1 MSTIADRKADLLAF
15 CVVYEALDDIAQVT
29 TDPDELK
36 KLESVLSR
44 GSDIIRRDFDD
55 YKSMILDS
63 FSEVSERYA
72 QITKL
77 KQVHQ
82 AVKPDTFILRSVILV
97 RALLSRVRA
106 VQDDFQREFTPKMQR
121 VVRDIIRSVEQE
133 LPSDRLTCLASTPIS
148 SPWAQGF
155 SWIRDAIRTV
165 IPELT
170 SSFEEA
176 ALEEAMA
183 ETIGTDIREANNVL
197 KGDPGNTKAKRKR
210 KSSLQE
216 ATDLVQV
223 SDNPDTAKVISS
235 AIKNTSGY
243 VTKIGQ
249 KLNLN
254 PDKESCVTLRGKGII
269 AAGAGS
275 GKTLAMAA
283 KVVYTIDELGFNPKE
298 VIATSFTK
306 KASKELQER
315 IKKFGN
321 EEMIKQSDN
330 TIGTTTHSIAT
341 SILKKNGINIPFLS
355 DAETNALIRT
365 AIAQVGM
372 SPTEDSMYLV
382 ERFDL
387 YGRGIDR
394 DPRKEDQLL
403 RKLSEFTRANESW
416 DESNDPRI
424 QNYQKML
431 SSIILGIETGDL
443 RLYTER
449 MGRGTST
456 KALDPKYDRKEWG
469 WVFGANGW
477 LNKAKNFRADLGDP
491 SLSSDPEFMQ
501 RIEQFFS
508 MKTME
513 AFLNSGARRTAS
525 IEELEEGTR
534 KPAPRSISPQYATKP
549 ANKWF
554 NLGWSKADSEL
565 SEKEVSM
572 FIGRNK
578 SSGTS
583 PETALDAAE
592 EETIPLVAAYAAYEF
607 LRNNDFGINPGALGF
622 DDILIKFVRTLV
634 TDPVV
639 RKNVQ
644 SQFKVVIVDEAQDLN
659 DVQHKMFGLI
669 AGALDPETLEFRA
682 DGKMTADT
690 YTMIGDDFQS
700 IYAFRGSSPNTFVQ
714 NSDLKNGPFKT
725 IMLTTNYRSARSI
738 VEAGNAI
745 IKHNTDQLP
754 KICDVPKDKED
765 GAIIAIQTDTF
776 ENSCEFIAEDI
787 VKSVKMENAS
797 YDSFGI
803 GTRTNAEVDSILL
816 SLIERGIPFKSKR
829 NPFDSKLYRSL
840 TSWLKLSDAASLT
853 KSEINGIVENAYEG
867 GPFMLDME
875 FKTSLRSMAKNENFY
890 DYLLS
895 GRPVY
900 EGRHAWRNATTVASY
915 AKALKAIVD
924 LGAQNPT
931 TLDLLNAIMELQ
943 GPKGKTF
950 GQVILKS
957 KQDDDDT
964 VESEESKETIESV
977 ITPIYRLAKNI
988 EDASSCVRYLNDIMK
1003 TSKSLKIE
1011 EDPKPAVV
1019 VDTVHSWKG
1028 LECDSMYVM
1037 MQPNIFPHKRVETD
1051 EGLQEERRLAY
1062 VAVTR
1067 GRNQVKILMPDKNM
1081 RNEDI
1086 FSNDPKTKAVMSP
1099 YASEACIPFTRV

>member
-36 KLESVLSR
+36 RLDSVLSR

-63 FSEVSERYA
+63 FTEVAERYA

-155 SWIRDAIRTV
+155 SWMRDAIRTV

-197 KGDPGNTKAKRKR
+197 KGDPSNTKAKRKR

-216 ATDLVQV
+216 ATDLVGV
-223 SDNPDTAKVISS
+223 SDNPNTAKVISS

-283 KVVYTIDELGFNPKE
+283 KVVYAIEELGFNPKE

-306 KASKELQER
+306 TASKELQER
-315 IKKFGN
+315 IKKYGGD
-321 EEMIKQSDN
+321 EMVKQGEN
-330 TIGTTTHSIAT
+330 TIGATTHSIAT
-341 SILKKNGINIPFLS
+341 SILRKNGINVPFLS

-394 DPRKEDQLL
+394 DPRKEDELL
-403 RKLSEFTRANESW
+403 RKLSEFSQTNESW
-416 DESNDPRI
+416 DESSNPKI
-424 QNYQKML
+424 QSYQKKL

-456 KALDPKYDRKEWG
+456 NALDPKYDKREWS
-469 WVFGANGW
+469 WVFGPNGW
-477 LNKAKNFRADLGDP
+477 LNKAKNFRLDLGDP
-491 SLSSDPEFMQ
+491 SLASDPEL
-501 RIEQFFS
+501 IEKIDQFLI

-513 AFLNSGARRTAS
+513 TFLNSGARRTAS
-525 IEELEEGTR
+525 IDELEEGSG
-534 KPAPRSISPQYATKP
+534 KPPARSISPQYATKP

-572 FIGRNK
+572 FIGKNK
-578 SSGTS
+578 SSGIS

-622 DDILIKFVRTLV
+622 DDVLIKFVRTLV

-669 AGALDPETLEFRA
+669 AGALDPKTLEFRE

-700 IYAFRGSSPNTFVQ
+700 IYAFRGSSPNTFVK

-745 IKHNTDQLP
+745 IKHNKDQLP
-754 KICDVPKDKED
+754 KVCDVPKDKED

-776 ENSCEFIAEDI
+776 ESSCEFIAEDI
-787 VKSVKMENAS
+787 VKAVKMENAS

-840 TSWLKLSDAASLT
+840 TSWLKLSDAASLS

-875 FKTSLRSMAKNENFY
+875 FKSSLRSMAKNENFY

-900 EGRHAWRNATTVASY
+900 QGRHAWRNATTVASY
-915 AKALKAIVD
+915 ANALKAIVD

-931 TLDLLNAIMELQ
+931 TLDLLNAIMELR

-950 GQVILKS
+950 GEVILKS

-977 ITPIYRLAKNI
+977 ITPIYRLARNI

-1003 TSKSLKIE
+1003 TSKSLKIGE
-1011 EDPKPAVV
+1011 EPKPAVV
-1019 VDTVHSWKG
+1019 VGTVHSWKG
-1028 LECDSMYVM
+1028 LECDSMYIM
-1037 MQPNIFPHKRVETD
+1037 MQPNIFPHKRVDTE